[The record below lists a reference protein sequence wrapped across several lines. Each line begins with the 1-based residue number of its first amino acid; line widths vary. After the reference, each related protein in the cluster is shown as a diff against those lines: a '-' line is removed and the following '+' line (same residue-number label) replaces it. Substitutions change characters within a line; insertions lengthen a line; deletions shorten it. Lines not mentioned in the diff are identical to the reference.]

1 MTARARRRA
10 ALTAVAAISGMVA
23 ASLAGCGGD
32 GGPPRGVSSFWV
44 KVERVNGEAPP
55 PADEPLPANRGDTV
69 DTWRFRVEARD
80 PAGRRA
86 DFDGMVR
93 LSVEPG
99 AVIDV
104 EADGEGVAVGR
115 NVRLRDGVA
124 VGAVHVTAVYG
135 PARLWAED
143 IGYLPARDRPACSN
157 GVNDDGPGDVL
168 IDFPADPGCAF
179 ADDDTEEGGTF
190 SAGASEPVAYALP
203 RIADVQGGGS
213 TTPYPFE
220 GIQINTAAPQR
231 VVVTRVA
238 SDGFYVTDLAG
249 QDGGYNHL
257 FAFNF
262 NTPANMRVCDRLEYL
277 AGTVNEFFGFT
288 ELSFPSYEIA
298 RAEEGEACEVPEP
311 ALLDAQTIA
320 DAGAMERLE
329 SGLVRVEGVHISKNF
344 GPRPAR
350 DNVFGPDQSSCDL
363 NGDGQV
369 DFESPAE
376 GRCANACSRDPEC
389 SEWTSYSARGNYK
402 VTDGSTMIQIQ
413 TGTVSDFDPT
423 SHRGREL
430 GSVTGTLRNFS
441 GGSLNW
447 TVEARCPDDLVCDAP
462 GCAPVA
468 KTSKEACVRPR
479 SLNDNDAETN

>member
-1 MTARARRRA
+1 MTARARRRT
-10 ALTAVAAISGMVA
+10 ALTALTAIAA
-23 ASLAGCGGD
+23 LAGCGSD
-32 GGPPRGVSSFWV
+32 AGPLRGVSSFWV
-44 KVERVNGEAPP
+44 KVVQVNGKPPP

-69 DTWRFRVEARD
+69 DIWDFRIEARD

-104 EADGEGVAVGR
+104 EADGEGVAIGR
-115 NVRLRDGVA
+115 NILLRDGVA
-124 VGAVHVTAVYG
+124 VGAVRVTAVYG

-143 IGYLPARDRPACSN
+143 IGYLPAPGGSRPACSN

-190 SAGASEPVAYALP
+190 SAGASQPVAYALP

-213 TTPYPFE
+213 ATPYPFE
-220 GIQINTAAPQR
+220 GVQINTAAPQR

-249 QDGGYNHL
+249 QGGGYNHL

-277 AGTVNEFFGFT
+277 AGTVNEFYGFT
-288 ELSFPSYEIA
+288 ELSFPSYAIA
-298 RAEEGEACEVPEP
+298 QAEEGEACEVPEP
-311 ALLDAQTIA
+311 ALLDARTIA
-320 DAGAMERLE
+320 SAEAMERLE
-329 SGLVRVEGVHISKNF
+329 SGLVRVEGFRISKNF

-376 GRCANACSRDPEC
+376 GRCADACSRDPEC

-402 VTDGSTMIQIQ
+402 VTDGSAMIQIQ
-413 TGTVSDFDPT
+413 TGTVSGFDPT
-423 SHRGREL
+423 SHRGLAL

-447 TVEARCPDDLVCDAP
+447 TIEARCPDDLVCDAP
-462 GCAPVA
+462 GCAPAA

>member
-1 MTARARRRA
+1 MTPRARLLA
-10 ALTAVAAISGMVA
+10 ALLAAA
-23 ASLAGCGGD
+23 LAGCGGD
-32 GGPPRGVSSFWV
+32 AGPLRGVSSFWV
-44 KVERVNGEAPP
+44 QVVEVNGEAPP
-55 PADEPLPANRGDTV
+55 SADAPLPANLGDTV
-69 DTWRFRVEARD
+69 DAWSFRIEARD

-86 DFDGMVR
+86 PFDGMVR

-99 AVIDV
+99 AVVDV
-104 EADGEGVAVGR
+104 EADDDGLATGR
-115 NVRLRDGVA
+115 NVRLRGGVA
-124 VGAVHVTAVYG
+124 TGVVHVTAVYG
-135 PARLWAED
+135 PTRLWAED
-143 IGYLPARDRPACSN
+143 VGYVPAPRGGRPACAN
-157 GVNDDGPGDVL
+157 GENDDAPSDVL
-168 IDFPADPGCAF
+168 TDFPADPGCAF
-179 ADDDTEEGGTF
+179 ADDDSEEGGTF
-190 SAGASEPVAYALP
+190 SAGASKPVAYALP

-213 TTPYPFE
+213 ATPYAFE

-257 FAFNF
+257 FAYNF

-298 RAEEGEACEVPEP
+298 PFEEGAACPVPEP
-311 ALLDAQTIA
+311 ALLDPRTIA
-320 DAGAMERLE
+320 DPLAMERLE

-344 GPRPAR
+344 GPKPAR
-350 DNVFGPDQSSCDL
+350 NNVFAPEQSSCDL

-376 GRCANACSRDPEC
+376 GSCANACSRDPEC
-389 SEWTSYSARGNYK
+389 SEWTGYSARGNYK
-402 VTDGSTMIQIQ
+402 VTDGSSMIQIQ
-413 TGTVSDFDPT
+413 TGTVSAFDPT
-423 SHRGREL
+423 SHRGLALEA
-430 GSVTGTLRNFS
+430 VTGTLRNFS

-447 TVEARCPDDLVCDAP
+447 TIEARCPDDLVCEAP
-462 GCAPVA
+462 GCAPAA
-468 KTSKEACVRPR
+468 KPSTEACVRPR